1 MAGVIDTNLLLY
13 AANGDAPEHEKAFAF
28 LTEAGGSGAGWYL
41 TEGIVYE
48 FLRVS
53 THPRVFGKPL
63 TSAQALSFLR
73 PFLDSPRF
81 SILVAGPRHWAA
93 LAQVLAEQR
102 RASGNLFF
110 DLRTVVLMREHGLRR
125 IYSADTDF
133 LRFPSVE
140 VVNPVAGATG

>member
-1 MAGVIDTNLLLY
+1 MSGVIDTNLLLY
-13 AANGDAPEHEKAFAF
+13 AVNSDAPEHEKAFAF
-28 LTEAGGSGAGWYL
+28 LAEAGRSGAGWCL

-73 PFLDSPRF
+73 PFLESPRF
-81 SILVAGPRHWAA
+81 SMLVAGPRHWAT
-93 LAQVLAEQR
+93 LGQVLAEER

-125 IYSADTDF
+125 IYTADTDF
-133 LRFPSVE
+133 LRFRSVE
-140 VVNPVAGATG
+140 VVNPVEGATG

>member
-1 MAGVIDTNLLLY
+1 MSGVIDTNVLLY
-13 AANGDAPEHEKAFAF
+13 AVNGDAPEHEKAFAF
-28 LTEAGGSGAGWYL
+28 LTEAGRSGAGWCL

-73 PFLDSPRF
+73 PFLESSRF
-81 SILVAGPRHWAA
+81 SMLVAGPRHWAT
-93 LAQVLAEQR
+93 LGKVLAEER

-125 IYSADTDF
+125 IYTADTDF

-140 VVNPVAGATG
+140 VVNPVAGAIG

>member
-1 MAGVIDTNLLLY
+1 MSGVIDTNLLLY
-13 AANGDAPEHEKAFAF
+13 AVNDDAPEHEKAFAF
-28 LTEAGGSGAGWYL
+28 LTEAGHSGAGWYL

-53 THPRVFGKPL
+53 THPRVFGRPL
-63 TSAQALSFLR
+63 TSSQALSFLR
-73 PFLDSPRF
+73 PFLQSSRF
-81 SILVAGPRHWAA
+81 SILAAGPRHWAM
-93 LAQVLAEQR
+93 LDQVLGEER

-110 DLRTVVLMREHGLRR
+110 DLRTVVLMREHGVRR
-125 IYSADTDF
+125 IYTADTDF